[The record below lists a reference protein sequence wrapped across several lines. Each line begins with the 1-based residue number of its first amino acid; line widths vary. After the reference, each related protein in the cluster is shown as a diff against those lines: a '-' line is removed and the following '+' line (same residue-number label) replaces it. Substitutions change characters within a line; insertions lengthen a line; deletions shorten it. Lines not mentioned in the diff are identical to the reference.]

1 VDKQASCDF
10 WSVSLASCPFCSS
23 EVTDDLL
30 LFGGACPRCF
40 CQIAGEEEATDPGV
54 ERQHEMVAEV
64 HAEQVKSARRQ
75 QVITGVMVL
84 CLVVLIGVGWQKSQA
99 KKTVIDLGA
108 SVPSAVP
115 IDTIAPAER
124 EENAIIEEPPAVTQ
138 RSTASAKRSTDKP
151 GPKSG
156 TSSKTTSSR
165 SVGVSALGE
174 EVGAPDIG
182 LLSVNSNTDLMG
194 GLDLTVNRKEEKGIT
209 LTTDD
214 QIVSMVGRV
223 LDRQTPRLR
232 SCYERRL
239 KSVEG
244 LQGVWVIGMTVNKDG
259 SVSDVSV
266 TAQEEADGELERCI
280 QSRVLDW
287 SFQPIS
293 KALPFKKIVSFTPR

>member
-1 VDKQASCDF
+1 
-10 WSVSLASCPFCSS
+10 
-23 EVTDDLL
+23 
-30 LFGGACPRCF
+30 
-40 CQIAGEEEATDPGV
+40 
-54 ERQHEMVAEV
+54 MVAEV

-75 QVITGVMVL
+75 QVIAGVMVL
-84 CLVVLIGVGWQKSQA
+84 CLAVLIGVGWQKSQTRA
-99 KKTVIDLGA
+99 TEIDLTDA
-108 SVPSAVP
+108 LPSPVAANA
-115 IDTIAPAER
+115 IAPADLVVQDVIDESTT
-124 EENAIIEEPPAVTQ
+124 EKKQNKGTKKASSEKTPA
-138 RSTASAKRSTDKP
+138 KN
-151 GPKSG
+151 SG
-156 TSSKTTSSR
+156 SSNKTSSR

-174 EVGAPDIG
+174 EVGGPDIG

-214 QIVSMVGRV
+214 QIKSMVGRV

-239 KSVEG
+239 KAVEG

-259 SVSDVSV
+259 SVSGVSV
-266 TAQEEADGELERCI
+266 TAQEDADDELERCI

-293 KALPFKKIVSFTPR
+293 KALPVNKIVSFTPR

>member
-1 VDKQASCDF
+1 MDKQASCDL
-10 WSVSLASCPFCSS
+10 WSVSLGSCPFCSS

-75 QVITGVMVL
+75 QIIAGVMVL

-99 KKTVIDLGA
+99 KKTGSDPGA
-108 SVPSAVP
+108 GLASGVPTDGV
-115 IDTIAPAER
+115 APADLIDEP
-124 EENAIIEEPPAVTQ
+124 IIEEPSAVTR
-138 RSTASAKRSTDKP
+138 RSTASANRSTDKT
-151 GPKSG
+151 GSKSG
-156 TSSKTTSSR
+156 TSSEASSSR

-174 EVGAPDIG
+174 EVGAPDMG
-182 LLSVNSNTDLMG
+182 LLTVNSNSDLMG

-239 KSVEG
+239 KAVEG

-259 SVSDVSV
+259 SVSGVSV
-266 TAQEEADGELERCI
+266 TAQEEADDELERCI

-293 KALPFKKIVSFTPR
+293 KALPVNKIVSFTPR